1 MKIHEEKSNKKLYL
15 HIGLVLVLCVFHLG
29 RFGVRPLTEKSW
41 FYNLFVEITG
51 PMSSVMSLARSN
63 ATDFRQNYFDLVD
76 VNKENSD
83 LNLEIAELKQQIF
96 ELSSLKQE
104 NSRLKNLLN
113 FTEGLARQKVLARVI
128 SWDTTNRYEK
138 LRINKGLNQGVT
150 KNSIVINAHG
160 LIGKVI
166 NVSANYSD
174 ISTILDFQ
182 SKVDVMFEVTR
193 SHGVLEGISDEL
205 TSIKYVKNSDDI
217 QINEIIL
224 TSGLGNIFPKGI
236 KVGAITSVVAQEHDL
251 TKEVKAKPFVDF
263 SRLEEVVVLLNES
276 DLE

>member
-1 MKIHEEKSNKKLYL
+1 MKIHEEKSNKKLYI
-15 HIGLVLVLCVFHLG
+15 HIGLVLVLCIFHLG

-51 PMSSVMSLARSN
+51 PVSSAMSSAKSN
-63 ATDFRQNYFDLVD
+63 VTDFRQNYFNLVD
-76 VNKENSD
+76 VKKENS
-83 LNLEIAELKQQIF
+83 LLSSEVAELKKKVF

-113 FTEGLARQKVLARVI
+113 FTKEIERKKVLARII
-128 SWDTTNRYEK
+128 SWDSTNRYQK
-138 LRINKGLNQGVT
+138 LRINKGINQGVT
-150 KNSIVINAHG
+150 KNSVVINAEG

-166 NVSANYSD
+166 NTSANYSD

-182 SKVDVMFEVTR
+182 NKVDVMFELTR

-217 QINEIIL
+217 QVNEIIL

-236 KVGAITSVVAQEHDL
+236 KVGAITSVISDEHDL
-251 TKEVKAKPFVDF
+251 TKEVFGKPFVDF
-263 SRLEEVVVLLNES
+263 SKIEEVVVLLNEN
-276 DLE
+276 DFE